1 MPYDI
6 IEIYNPEPHDDDQSM
21 NDSVRSINARVDFEI
36 DDSKSRQELISK
48 FIINLKRNPKIIP
61 PPNFKPAIKKS

>member
-1 MPYDI
+1 MGRRSA
-6 IEIYNPEPHDDDQSM
+6 DDQSM

-48 FIINLKRNPKIIP
+48 FIINLNRNPKNIP